1 MALDFYRTSWTINP
15 LSRDMVNALSGSY
28 MKDMKAY
35 AGESLEVFFSTR
47 FTPQVMPA
55 VLAEAGLTLLQTFL
69 FDSQEEAIYLC
80 ARA

>member
-1 MALDFYRTSWTINP
+1 
-15 LSRDMVNALSGSY
+15 
-28 MKDMKAY
+28 
-35 AGESLEVFFSTR
+35 VFFSTR